1 MTEMKPINKKSKDN
15 PDFKALQNKLSD
27 FEDDV
32 LPYLPSKEEILL
44 RARQRQSKKKILNHS
59 ILSVVGFC
67 MAIYWLNP
75 SYQTLEFQT
84 RKGEQKPIYLADG
97 SSIHLNTDTKIQVD
111 QRLRSREILLHQGEA
126 SFTVS
131 HYKNRFLRPFERT
144 FKVSAGQLEVIDI
157 GTIFNVKKDND
168 TDATVAV
175 EQGEVAVKIKGTEN
189 PFIHL
194 RQGQRL
200 SNYADHLDELRK
212 ADLYEVKAWQSGYIV
227 FNQKSL
233 IHVIED
239 LQRYTNFEVDI
250 KDPDLQKIQITG
262 KVNPNNYKK
271 FMQTLPYMMSVQVY
285 ENSENKWVI
294 KK

>member
-1 MTEMKPINKKSKDN
+1 MEPINKKSKDTR
-15 PDFKALQNKLSD
+15 DLKALQNKLSN

-44 RARQRQSKKKILNHS
+44 RARQRQSKRKILNHS
-59 ILSVVGFC
+59 ILSLVGFC
-67 MAIYWLNP
+67 VAIYWLNP
-75 SYQTLEFQT
+75 TYQTLEFQT

-97 SSIHLNTDTKIQVD
+97 SSIHLNTDTKIQVL

-131 HYKNRFLRPFERT
+131 HFTTNFLRPFERT
-144 FKVSAGQLEVIDI
+144 FKVSAGQLEMIDI

-168 TDATVAV
+168 TDVTVAV
-175 EQGEVAVKIKGTEN
+175 EQGEVAVKIRGAEN

-200 SNYADHLDELRK
+200 SNDGDRLDEVRK
-212 ADLYEVKAWQSGYIV
+212 ADLYEVNAWQSGYIV
-227 FNQKSL
+227 FNQKPL
-233 IHVIED
+233 ILVIED

-250 KDPDLQKIQITG
+250 KDTTLQKIQLTG
-262 KVNPNNYKK
+262 KVNIHNYKK
-271 FMQTLPYMMSVQVY
+271 FMQTLPYTMDVKVY
-285 ENSENKWVI
+285 ENSENKWII

>member
-1 MTEMKPINKKSKDN
+1 MEPINKKSKDIH
-15 PDFKALQNKLSD
+15 DLKALQNKLSN

-32 LPYLPSKEEILL
+32 LPYLPTKEEILL
-44 RARQRQSKKKILNHS
+44 RARQRQSQRKILNHS
-59 ILSVVGFC
+59 IFSLIGFC
-67 MAIYWLNP
+67 IAIYWLNP
-75 SYQTLEFQT
+75 TYQTLEFQT
-84 RKGEQKPIYLADG
+84 RKGEQKPIYLTDG
-97 SSIHLNTDTKIQVD
+97 SSIHLNTDTKIQVQ

-131 HYKNRFLRPFERT
+131 HFATNFLRPFERT

-168 TDATVAV
+168 TDVTVAV
-175 EQGEVAVKIKGTEN
+175 EQGEVAVKIRGAEN

-200 SNYADHLDELRK
+200 SNDGDRLDEIRT
-212 ADLYEVKAWQSGYIV
+212 ADLYEVNAWQSGYIV
-227 FNQKSL
+227 FNQKPL

-250 KDPDLQKIQITG
+250 KDSALQKIQITG
-262 KVNPNNYKK
+262 KVNTHNYKK
-271 FMQTLPYMMSVQVY
+271 FMQTLPYMMNVQVY
-285 ENSENKWVI
+285 ENSENKWII

>member
-1 MTEMKPINKKSKDN
+1 MKPINKKSKDN
-15 PDFKALQNKLSD
+15 HDLKVLQNKLAS

-59 ILSVVGFC
+59 ILSLVGFC
-67 MAIYWLNP
+67 IAIYWLNP
-75 SYQTLEFQT
+75 TYQSLEFQT

-97 SSIHLNTDTKIQVD
+97 SSIHLNTDTKIQVH

-131 HYKNRFLRPFERT
+131 HFETDFLRPFERT

-189 PFIHL
+189 PFIYL

-200 SNYADHLDELRK
+200 SNEGNRLDEVRK
-212 ADLYEVKAWQSGYIV
+212 ADLYEVNAWQSGHIV
-227 FNQKSL
+227 FNQKPL

-250 KDPDLQKIQITG
+250 KDTALQKTQITG
-262 KVNPNNYKK
+262 KVNTHNYKK
-271 FMQTLPYMMSVQVY
+271 FMQTLPYMMNVQVY
-285 ENSENKWVI
+285 EHSENKWII